1 MTDDELG
8 RDPRIYMAAERT
20 FLAWIR
26 TALALMAFGFVVAR
40 FAALVR
46 ADNLAVSESGRTS
59 LWLGAGLIVAGIATG
74 LVASIR
80 HERYVRAIDQGNF
93 RSVLGSSLAHSIVAV
108 LTVLGIW
115 MVTLLVRG

>member
-1 MTDDELG
+1 MTPDEIG

-26 TALALMAFGFVVAR
+26 TVLALMAFGFVVAR
-40 FAALVR
+40 FAVLIR
-46 ADNLAVSESGRTS
+46 PNNLPVSESGGAS
-59 LWLGAGLIVAGIATG
+59 VWLGAALIGAGIATG
-74 LVASIR
+74 VVASFR

-93 RSVLGSSLAHSIVAV
+93 RLAFGSSLAHTIVAA

-115 MVTLLVRG
+115 MVTSLFRS